1 MKRAIFLTIAVFLS
15 AAFFYSDSYG
25 KSERNR
31 KIIKTIINK
40 NPHSASSVDRSLFS
54 DVKAYLCNETR
65 TIELEF
71 CEVRQGEIYVTDTGG
86 QIIIYDSITS
96 SEQIL
101 DAPSAK
107 GTYYLII
114 DSPELYAEGLFTV
127 E

>member
-31 KIIKTIINK
+31 KIINK

-71 CEVRQGEIYVTDTGG
+71 YEVRQGEIYITDTGG

-107 GTYYLII
+107 GTYCLII

>member
-31 KIIKTIINK
+31 KIINK

-71 CEVRQGEIYVTDTGG
+71 YEVRQGEIYITDTGG